1 MSGENGKNG
10 KVGAALVVGA
20 GIGGMQAALD
30 LAEAGIKVY
39 LLERETSIGGGMVR
53 LDKTFPTNDC
63 AMCTIGPRLVTVGRH
78 LNIEMITGADVEGI
92 KGDPGN
98 YTVTIKKKARWVDID
113 KCKGCGDCT
122 KNCPV
127 TIDSPFQQ
135 LLGKEN
141 AVYRLFPQA
150 VPGAF
155 AVHKDGTSP
164 CRIAC
169 PAGVNPHAY
178 VKLLADGKVQEAFDV
193 IYKSMPFAGIC
204 GRVCHHPCEA
214 ECYRGK
220 LVDEPI
226 SICALKRYISDEVYS
241 VDGHASTTSQESAK
255 PTKEEKVA
263 IVGGG
268 PAGLTCSLDLSAL
281 GYQVT
286 IFDSLPYGGGM
297 VRRVI
302 PHYRLPEDLVKRE
315 VDAILQKGIQM
326 RSNTAVGRDINF
338 ADLQKDYKAVFVA
351 VGAQL
356 SMKLDIPGEDLEG
369 VIPALTL
376 LEESNAGRRPKLG
389 DKVAVVGGGNVAM
402 DAARAA
408 LRLGAKEV
416 TVVYRRSRAE
426 MPANAWEIEEAE
438 EEGVKFHYLAA
449 PVSVRGEGG
458 KAVALVCTRMRLG
471 EPDKS
476 GRRRPEPIPGSEMEI
491 PADSIIPAIGQASDL
506 DFLKGVVETNRNGT
520 IKADP
525 TTLETSSAGVF
536 AGGDVVRGPASIVEA
551 VGHGHEAAISIDRY
565 ICGMDLRDGRGRKE
579 EAAPEPDVTRVEKKW
594 RPFEK
599 RLDPEKRKASFEE
612 VVLPLTKEEAIAEA
626 ERCLSCATCC
636 ECRQCELTCEAKAI
650 SHDGPHE
657 EIVDLNVG
665 AVLLAAGYNLY
676 DAKEKPELG
685 WGRYANVLTALQFER
700 VLAPTGPFSG
710 HICRPIDGKMPHK
723 VAFIQCVGSRDVS
736 RGANLNYCSA
746 VCCMYATKQAIL
758 IKEEHPETEVTI
770 FFIDMRTFGKGYE
783 GFYDRAKKMGIRY
796 VRFKPSYVEEIPES
810 RDLRLRYIDESGQT
824 ITEDFE
830 LVILSCGMGPAE
842 ENKQLAQKF
851 GFELNEFGFCK
862 TDMFSPVE
870 TSREGIYSLGVF
882 NGPRDISES
891 VTQGS
896 AAVVKAL
903 SLLADA
909 KGTMIK
915 DKVYP
920 PERDVAGEEARIGVF
935 ICHCGK
941 NIASVVDVP
950 EVVKY
955 AQALPNV
962 VFAENLLYACSADSG
977 ERMKHVINEYALNRV
992 IVASCTPRTH
1002 EPLFQ
1007 ENLKE
1012 AGLNAY
1018 LFEMGNIRDQ
1028 CSWVHTEEPEMA
1040 TKKAKD
1046 VVKMAVSK
1054 AALREPLYPK
1064 VIDVNQSCLV
1074 IGGGLAGMTAALDLA
1089 NQGFQT
1095 YVLEQRDVL
1104 GGNLR
1109 RLKFLLDGQDP
1120 QQKLDELIQKVQSHP
1135 KIKVFLQTEILKSE
1149 GSVADFRTEFRC
1161 DGEIHTVAHGAVI
1174 IATGAEEYVPQE
1186 YLYGQNENV
1195 MTQLELEDKLA
1206 KGEFAANTVVMVQC
1220 VGSRE
1225 EAHPYCSRVC
1235 CSQAVKNA
1243 LKIKELKPDTNVF
1256 ILYRDLRTYAFNE
1269 QHYYKAR
1276 EMGVRF
1282 IRYDEDKKPSVTAE
1296 GGMAVTFYDP
1306 LLRADLTM
1314 NTDLVVLSAGT
1325 VSTAGNKVIAEMLR
1339 VPLNQDNFFLEAHL
1353 KLRPVDFPADGLY
1366 VCGIGHAPKNVEET
1380 ITQASAAAARASTIL
1395 SKKQIQSEA
1404 TVSYV
1409 DPEVCRGCG
1418 QCVSVCAYGA
1428 LALDEVRKITVV
1440 TETVCQGCG
1449 ACASTCPSKAI
1460 RHRNWNPQ
1468 QFFEMIEAAGYAYA
1482 DGANKAP
1489 LAR

>member
-1 MSGENGKNG
+1 MSGNNGGNG

-39 LLERETSIGGGMVR
+39 LMEKETSIGGGMVR

-78 LNIEMITGADVEGI
+78 LNIEMITGADVEKVSGQP
-92 KGDPGN
+92 GDF
-98 YTVTIKKKARWVDID
+98 TVTVKKKNRWVDID

-127 TIDSPFQQ
+127 QTVSLFQQ
-135 LLGKEN
+135 LLCSEN
-141 AVYRLFPQA
+141 AVYRMFPQA

-155 AVHKDGTSP
+155 AVHKEGTSP

-178 VKLLADGKVQEAFDV
+178 VKLLAAGKVDEAFEV
-193 IYKSMPFAGIC
+193 INEAMPFVGIC
-204 GRVCHHPCEA
+204 GRVCHHPCET

-220 LVDEPI
+220 LMQEPV
-226 SICALKRYISDEVYS
+226 SICALKRHIADEYYAA
-241 VDGHASTTSQESAK
+241 HTSEGQEVGA
-255 PTKEEKVA
+255 PPEAPPARAEKVA
-263 IVGGG
+263 VVGGG
-268 PAGLTCSLDLSAL
+268 PAGLTCARDLAAL
-281 GYQVT
+281 GYPVT
-286 IFDSLPYGGGM
+286 IFDSAEEGGGM

-302 PHYRLPEDLVKRE
+302 PNYRLPVDLVKRE
-315 VDAILQKGIQM
+315 VNAILRRGIEFRGKTRIGQD
-326 RSNTAVGRDINF
+326 VQF
-338 ADLQKDYKAVFVA
+338 ADLQKQYQAVFVA
-351 VGAQL
+351 VGAQA
-356 SMKLDIPGEDLEG
+356 STKLDIPGEDLAG
-369 VIPALTL
+369 VIPALAL
-376 LEESNAGRRPKLG
+376 LEEANAGRTASVG
-389 DKVAVVGGGNVAM
+389 DRVVVVGGGNVAM
-402 DAARAA
+402 DAARTA
-408 LRLGAKEV
+408 LRLGAKKV

-426 MPANAWEIEEAE
+426 MPANPWEIEEAE
-438 EEGVKFHYLAA
+438 EEGVEFHFLAA
-449 PVSVRGEGG
+449 PVSV
-458 KAVALVCTRMRLG
+458 KAEDNRAAALVCNKMRLG

-476 GRRRPEPIPGSEMEI
+476 GRRRPEPVPGSEFEI
-491 PADSIIPAIGQASDL
+491 PVDAIIPAIGQTMDT
-506 DFLKGVVETNRNGT
+506 DFLKGIVESNRNGT

-525 TTLETSSAGVF
+525 LTLETAAAGVF

-551 VGHGHEAAISIDRY
+551 VGHGHAAAISIDRY
-565 ICGMDLRDGRGRKE
+565 LSGKDLKEGRGE
-579 EAAPEPDVTRVEKKW
+579 SPAAAPEPDTRGSVV
-594 RPFEK
+594 RK
-599 RLDPEKRKASFEE
+599 RVVQRRLPPDERKANFTE
-612 VVLPLTKEEAIAEA
+612 VVLPLTKEEAVAEA
-626 ERCLSCATCC
+626 ERCLSCAICC
-636 ECRQCELTCEAKAI
+636 ECRQCEKTCEAKAI
-650 SHDGPHE
+650 GHDGPHE
-657 EIVDLNVG
+657 ELVELKVG
-665 AVLLAAGYNLY
+665 AVLLAAGYELY
-676 DAKEKPELG
+676 DAKAKPELG

-700 VLAPTGPFSG
+700 ILAPTGPYSG

-736 RGANLNYCSA
+736 REANLNYCSA

-758 IKEEHPETEVTI
+758 LKEEHPETDVAI

-783 GFYDRAKKMGIRY
+783 GFYDRAKKMGVRY
-796 VRFKPSYVEEIPES
+796 IRFKPSYVEEIPGN
-810 RDLRLRYIDESGQT
+810 RDLRIRYINENGET
-824 ITEDFE
+824 VAEEFN
-830 LVILSCGMGPAE
+830 LVILSAGMGPAA
-842 ENKQLAQKF
+842 ENRQLAQKF
-851 GFELNEFGFCK
+851 GFELDQFGFCK
-862 TDMFSPVE
+862 TDMFAPVE

-903 SLLADA
+903 SLLSDA
-909 KGTMIK
+909 KGTLIK

-920 PERDVAGEEARIGVF
+920 PERDVAGQDARIGVF

-941 NIASVVDVP
+941 NIASVVDVLA
-950 EVVKY
+950 VVEY
-955 AQALPNV
+955 ARTLPGV
-962 VFAENLLYACSADSG
+962 AYAENFLYACSADSG

-1028 CSWVHTEEPEMA
+1028 CSWVHTDDPEMA

-1054 AALREPLYPK
+1054 ARLREPLHPK
-1064 VIDVNQSCLV
+1064 VIDVNHSCLI

-1095 YVLEQRDVL
+1095 YILEQKEVL

-1109 RLKFLLDGQDP
+1109 RLKYLIDGQDP
-1120 QQKLDELIQKVQSHP
+1120 QQKLAELIDKVQNHP
-1135 KIKVFLQTEILKSE
+1135 QIKVFLKTEILKAE
-1149 GSVADFRTEFRC
+1149 GSVADFKTEFRS
-1161 DGEIHTVAHGAVI
+1161 DGETHTLAHGVVI
-1174 IATGAEEYVPQE
+1174 IATGAEEYQPTE
-1186 YLYGQNENV
+1186 HLYGQNENV
-1195 MTQLELEDKLA
+1195 MTQLELEDRLS
-1206 KGEFAANTVVMVQC
+1206 KGEFTANTVVMIQC

-1243 LKIKELKPDTNVF
+1243 IKIRELKPEANVF
-1256 ILYRDLRTYAFNE
+1256 VLYRDLRTYGFNE
-1269 QHYYKAR
+1269 QHFYKAR

-1282 IRYDEDKKPSVTAE
+1282 IRYEEDKKPTVTAE
-1296 GGMAVTFYDP
+1296 DGLAVTFYDP
-1306 LLRADLTM
+1306 LLRAELTI
-1314 NTDLVVLSAGT
+1314 NTDAVVLSAGT

-1395 SKKQIQSEA
+1395 SKARIQSEA

-1418 QCVSVCAYGA
+1418 QCVSVCAYNA
-1428 LALDEVRKITVV
+1428 LELDPVRKVAIV

-1449 ACASTCPSKAI
+1449 ACAATCPSKAI
-1460 RHRNWNPQ
+1460 RHRNWNPK
-1468 QFFEMIEAAGYAYA
+1468 QFFEMIDAAGYAYSKP
-1482 DGANKAP
+1482 GN
-1489 LAR
+1489 

>member
-1 MSGENGKNG
+1 MSGNNGGNG

-78 LNIEMITGADVEGI
+78 LNIEMITGADVERITGE
-92 KGDPGN
+92 PGN
-98 YTVTIKKKARWVDID
+98 YTVTVKKKNRWVDID

-127 TIDSPFQQ
+127 SIDSAFQQ

-178 VKLLADGKVQEAFDV
+178 VKLLAAGKVQEAFDV
-193 IYKSMPFAGIC
+193 IYQAMPFAGIC
-204 GRVCHHPCEA
+204 GRVCHHPCET

-220 LVDEPI
+220 LMGEPV
-226 SICALKRYISDEVYS
+226 SICALKRYIADEYYAGRYTVNETADS
-241 VDGHASTTSQESAK
+241 RELPPPPEPRS
-255 PTKEEKVA
+255 EKVA
-263 IVGGG
+263 VVGAG
-268 PAGLTCSLDLSAL
+268 PAGLTCARDLAAL
-281 GYQVT
+281 GYPVT
-286 IFDSLPYGGGM
+286 IFDSAPDGGGM

-302 PHYRLPEDLVKRE
+302 PDYRLPYDLVKRE
-315 VDAILQKGIQM
+315 VDAILQKGIEM
-326 RSNTAVGRDINF
+326 RANTAVGKDVSF
-338 ADLQKDYKAVFVA
+338 ADLRKDYNAVFVA

-356 SMKLDIPGEDLEG
+356 STKLDIPGEDLDG
-369 VIPALTL
+369 VIPALAL
-376 LEESNAGRRPKLG
+376 LEDSNAGRSPRLG

-402 DAARAA
+402 DAARTA
-408 LRLGAKEV
+408 LRLGAKDV

-426 MPANAWEIEEAE
+426 MPANPWEIEEAE

-449 PVSVRGEGG
+449 PVSVKADGK
-458 KAVALVCTRMRLG
+458 KAVALVCTKMRLG

-476 GRRRPEPIPGSEMEI
+476 GRRRPEPIPDSEFEI
-491 PADSIIPAIGQASDL
+491 PATSIIPAIGQASDL
-506 DFLKGVVETNRNGT
+506 GFLDGAVESNKNGT

-525 TTLETSSAGVF
+525 VTLETSAAGVF
-536 AGGDVVRGPASIVEA
+536 AGGDVVKGPASIVEA
-551 VGHGHEAAISIDRY
+551 VGNGHAAAVSIDRY
-565 ICGMDLRDGRGRKE
+565 LSKKDLKEGRGQKPE
-579 EAAPEPDVTRVEKKW
+579 VSPEPDIKGAVVRSRAVQ
-594 RPFEK
+594 K
-599 RLDPEKRKASFEE
+599 RLSPEERKTNFTE
-612 VVLPLTKEEAIAEA
+612 VVLALTKEEAIAEA

-650 SHDGPHE
+650 NHDGTHE
-657 EIVDLNVG
+657 ELIDLNVG
-665 AVLLAAGYNLY
+665 AVLLAAGYKLY
-676 DAKEKPELG
+676 DAKGKPELG

-710 HICRPIDGKMPHK
+710 HICRPLDGKMPHK

-736 RGANLNYCSA
+736 KEANLNYCSA

-758 IKEEHPETEVTI
+758 LKEEHPATEVTI

-796 VRFKPSYVEEIPES
+796 VRFKPSYVEEIPGS
-810 RDLRLRYIDESGQT
+810 RNLRLRYISESGQT
-824 ITEDFE
+824 ITEEFE
-830 LVILSCGMGPAE
+830 MVILSSGMGPAE
-842 ENKQLAQKF
+842 ENKELAEKF

-862 TDMFSPVE
+862 TDMFRPVE

-882 NGPRDISES
+882 NGPKDISES

-903 SLLADA
+903 ALLADA

-920 PERDVAGEEARIGVF
+920 PERDVTGQDPRIGVF

-950 EVVKY
+950 AVVEY
-955 AQALPNV
+955 AKTLPNV
-962 VFAENLLYACSADSG
+962 TYAENFLYACSADSG
-977 ERMKHVINEYALNRV
+977 ERMKHIINEYALNRV

-1054 AALREPLYPK
+1054 SRLREPLHPK
-1064 VIDVNQSCLV
+1064 VIGVNRSCLI
-1074 IGGGLAGMTAALDLA
+1074 IGGGLAGMTAAMDLA

-1095 YVLEQRDVL
+1095 YILEQKGVL

-1109 RLKFLLDGQDP
+1109 RLRFLLDGQDP
-1120 QQKLDELIQKVQSHP
+1120 QQKLAELIEKVQNHP
-1135 KIKVFLQTEILKSE
+1135 KIKVFLNSEILKAE
-1149 GSVADFRTEFRC
+1149 GSVADFKTEFRC
-1161 DGEIHTVAHGAVI
+1161 NGETQTLTHGTVI
-1174 IATGAEEYVPQE
+1174 IATGAEEYKPQE

-1206 KGEFAANTVVMVQC
+1206 KGESAANTVVMIQC

-1243 LKIKELKPDTNVF
+1243 LKIKELKPETNVF

-1276 EMGVRF
+1276 ELGVRF
-1282 IRYDEDKKPSVTAE
+1282 IRYEEDKKPTVTAD
-1296 GGMAVTFYDP
+1296 GGLAVTFYDP
-1306 LLRADLTM
+1306 LLRADLII

-1395 SKKQIQSEA
+1395 SKPQIQSEA

-1409 DPEVCRGCG
+1409 DAEVCRGCG
-1418 QCVSVCAYGA
+1418 QCVAVCAYNA
-1428 LALDEVRKITVV
+1428 LELDEVRKIAVV
-1440 TETVCQGCG
+1440 RETVCQGCG
-1449 ACASTCPSKAI
+1449 ACAATCPSKAI
-1460 RHRNWNPQ
+1460 RHRNWNPK

-1482 DGANKAP
+1482 KPGK
-1489 LAR
+1489 